1 MFHYDGGLKITR
13 IDLAIDVCRR
23 QPRGFISHAHS
34 DHIGRHELAF
44 CTPATSKLYQH
55 RLGPRQV
62 KEMPYRRTLEWD
74 GLKLTTF
81 PAGHIFGSAMLL
93 AEDDGQR
100 LLYTGDFKLGESA
113 TAERADPPQAD
124 VLVMESTFGH
134 PQYRLPPRSQTVD
147 QLLDLVRTTLRQGAT
162 PVIQAYTLGKAQEVT
177 KILTL
182 AGIPALQHRSIY
194 AISRIYEQCG
204 CDLGD
209 YRPYPG
215 RAIEGCA
222 VIAPPPRQRGAL
234 IEGLRRPV
242 TIGVSGWAAA
252 PHTRR
257 WLRSDHAV
265 PLSDHADF
273 DELLELVQ
281 RVNPQIVYCTHG
293 PENFVDHVRNLGYEA
308 RVLGK
313 PHQKQLF

>member
-62 KEMPYRRTLEWD
+62 KEMPYRSTLEWD

-257 WLRSDHAV
+257 WLRSDHAI